1 MPKQMP
7 EEHLKEILL
16 IVSGHPEGAGFKTIA
31 RESTGNVPRR
41 TLQYRLQHLTNS
53 GRLVAEGDRR
63 GRIYKTVP
71 SETVTDT
78 NVIEMRKKRRSE
90 WSFGGWD

>member
-7 EEHLKEILL
+7 EEYLKEILL
-16 IVSGHPEGAGFKTIA
+16 IVSSHPEGVGFKTIE

-71 SETVTDT
+71 TETVTNT
-78 NVIEMRKKRRSE
+78 NVIETRKKRSE
-90 WSFGGWD
+90 WSFGGWE